1 MNKFFLLLVVAIGF
15 LAVLFD
21 SFATFESKRKAS
33 LLVVEQARVDKEIEF
48 FEILLSNL
56 MATQA
61 GVRGYVATGDK
72 LYLEAYSKSLTF
84 LKDPEINATLLKY
97 IEERPSLIQLKALID
112 EKIGYLHKIIDL
124 YNAQGLKAVQDE
136 VIGGFGQGLM
146 DKIWI
151 IDQRFILEKDQ
162 VLANKEKDLK
172 DQLEK
177 INIFSSITNWVGFLL
192 MATCLLAIYT
202 YASRSEKEKKDLISL
217 EKLRNEIMSNA
228 RGIILTLDPKGCITS
243 FNKMV
248 ERISGFPFSEVI
260 GTPFSQFIDAE
271 DDKINLQNF
280 SKKYSKQFDSFSDLL
295 LFAKEHPIEE
305 DVIWTFKKNERR
317 FFQASITP
325 LVCSEGF
332 FTGYLIEANEISERV
347 KLNEKLIEARA
358 EAENA
363 NRAKSQF
370 LTSMSHDL
378 RTPLTAII
386 GYVDILDQNRGEN
399 LTEKQLT
406 YIKRI
411 GDNSQYL
418 LEMVQDIMA
427 LEKFEARKETIQ
439 FSEVRVGNLI
449 EQIFEELEIKA
460 TQKGIILKAEGLEGL
475 EPLHTDEQKLYRI
488 LMNLIANGVKFTDEG
503 SIRVVITQDKLTHQP
518 IQIDV
523 IDMGIG
529 IDSAYHDQVFQP
541 FFQVNRATKKGDEG
555 TGLGLSICKSY
566 SQLLGYKLS
575 FKSELGKG
583 STFTLDLS

>member
-1 MNKFFLLLVVAIGF
+1 M
-15 LAVLFD
+15 
-21 SFATFESKRKAS
+21 
-33 LLVVEQARVDKEIEF
+33 
-48 FEILLSNL
+48 
-56 MATQA
+56 
-61 GVRGYVATGDK
+61 
-72 LYLEAYSKSLTF
+72 
-84 LKDPEINATLLKY
+84 
-97 IEERPSLIQLKALID
+97 ID